1 MNPLARP
8 TAETSSTMQNYPPPT
23 HLKHTPIFMLPYEP
37 FDGANSNDT
46 DALYLSIGLA
56 QYREEEN
63 TDQLSAKVWRMPE
76 DKWSRLSEEIPLHR
90 LADLCILL
98 TKTFYQSH
106 QSRATNPVAVMP
118 AGTFENQN
126 EAIELRR
133 MTNVPDAFANE
144 EDDRLKRRLRRLR
157 DELIAADLT

>member
-1 MNPLARP
+1 M
-8 TAETSSTMQNYPPPT
+8 
-23 HLKHTPIFMLPYEP
+23 
-37 FDGANSNDT
+37 
-46 DALYLSIGLA
+46 
-56 QYREEEN
+56 
-63 TDQLSAKVWRMPE
+63 
-76 DKWSRLSEEIPLHR
+76 
-90 LADLCILL
+90 ADLCILL

-106 QSRATNPVAVMP
+106 QSRAINPVAVMP

-133 MTNVPDAFANE
+133 MTDVPDAFGDE